1 MMKQNLTNIFLTFL
15 VCLFT
20 FHLHTVIFYFCFLF
34 IFFCVFS
41 FTTFLL
47 FLLFIPSTLDF
58 VFSFSLVLGRL
69 FELIFA
75 LLINF
80 LILFLL
86 LMSLSHAFLPFLFFF
101 FLFKKRKNPSPQILL
116 SVLVLWHYTKTLC
129 KQMSLQGLLSLERFY
144 SHEVP
149 LPSILAELAYGL

>member
-129 KQMSLQGLLSLERFY
+129 KQMSL
-144 SHEVP
+144 
-149 LPSILAELAYGL
+149 